1 MRPIVEI
8 PDGIELVLASGSSRR
23 RELLA
28 QLGFEFEVRPADID
42 ETPRRGE
49 TPIDYV
55 RRLSFEK
62 AATVAGPDEVVIAAD
77 TTIDVDGTIFE
88 KPLDDD
94 DARRMLRALSGR
106 THQCHTGVTV
116 IEVGCGS
123 ELAESIVVTTT
134 VTFAGLD
141 DDTIDWYVASGES
154 NGKAGAYA
162 IQGAASA
169 FVIKLDGSIT
179 NVIGLPVTETLAMLG
194 GALG

>member
-62 AATVAGPDEVVIAAD
+62 AATVAGVPSISRDI
-77 TTIDVDGTIFE
+77 
-88 KPLDDD
+88 L
-94 DARRMLRALSGR
+94 
-106 THQCHTGVTV
+106 
-116 IEVGCGS
+116 
-123 ELAESIVVTTT
+123 LAS
-134 VTFAGLD
+134 
-141 DDTIDWYVASGES
+141 
-154 NGKAGAYA
+154 
-162 IQGAASA
+162 
-169 FVIKLDGSIT
+169 
-179 NVIGLPVTETLAMLG
+179 
-194 GALG
+194 